1 MIERYEA
8 TGDPDVRPDDV
19 TFNTVMHA
27 IANDTGN
34 GGRADAPRRAMRLL
48 ERMEAMY
55 ESGSFFKGGKGGAKP
70 DIITY
75 NSVLNAFAKCGGPR
89 SARRAENM
97 LDKLE
102 DSYDKSRDGMGGVGG
117 SSSSSS
123 SSSSSVCPDVYS
135 YNIVISAWANCGQAD
150 RAVALLDRMAY
161 RTKEAKARLIPDAT
175 TYNSVLHAWS
185 QSLDRNAPV
194 KALGLLE
201 IMIRLHKAGG
211 GVGDDDE
218 DEDDDLDPHLSA
230 AAANK
235 DIPDVTSFSTV
246 INAFSKSRYP
256 RKARQARD
264 LLRRMKHL
272 HEHGSGG
279 GGSGRKKRK
288 NEALRPSN
296 NHVFV
301 YAAVLNACAYTFGT
315 NEVKDEAL
323 RIGIDTYEELQ
334 RSADI
339 VTNHVAYGSFIRV
352 CRRLM
357 AEDDPRR
364 DHFISRAFRQCCSDG
379 QLGEYVV
386 RQLRPMARLYTTL
399 LKAYITDEEGGDVRY
414 QDLPAHWRCNV
425 NDRSKPRSLSMS
437 HLGHKTN

>member
-1 MIERYEA
+1 
-8 TGDPDVRPDDV
+8 
-19 TFNTVMHA
+19 
-27 IANDTGN
+27 
-34 GGRADAPRRAMRLL
+34 
-48 ERMEAMY
+48 
-55 ESGSFFKGGKGGAKP
+55 
-70 DIITY
+70 
-75 NSVLNAFAKCGGPR
+75 
-89 SARRAENM
+89 
-97 LDKLE
+97 
-102 DSYDKSRDGMGGVGG
+102 
-117 SSSSSS
+117 
-123 SSSSSVCPDVYS
+123 
-135 YNIVISAWANCGQAD
+135 
-150 RAVALLDRMAY
+150 
-161 RTKEAKARLIPDAT
+161 
-175 TYNSVLHAWS
+175 
-185 QSLDRNAPV
+185 
-194 KALGLLE
+194 
-201 IMIRLHKAGG
+201 
-211 GVGDDDE
+211 
-218 DEDDDLDPHLSA
+218 
-230 AAANK
+230 
-235 DIPDVTSFSTV
+235 
-246 INAFSKSRYP
+246 
-256 RKARQARD
+256 
-264 LLRRMKHL
+264 MKHL
-272 HEHGSGG
+272 YEHGSGG
-279 GGSGRKKRK
+279 GGGGRKKRK

-425 NDRSKPRSLSMS
+425 NDRSKPRSLSLS

>member
-1 MIERYEA
+1 MLERYEA

-27 IANDTGN
+27 IANDIGN
-34 GGRADAPRRAMRLL
+34 GDRADAPRRAMRLL

-70 DIITY
+70 DIISY

-89 SARRAENM
+89 SARRAEEM
-97 LDKLE
+97 LDELE
-102 DSYDKSRDGMGGVGG
+102 DSYDKSRDGMEGGGRSSL
-117 SSSSSS
+117 SSSSMRN
-123 SSSSSVCPDVYS
+123 VCPDVYS

-150 RAVALLDRMAY
+150 RAVALLDRMAH
-161 RTKEAKARLIPDAT
+161 RTKEGKARLIPDAT

-185 QSLDRNAPV
+185 QSSDRNAPV

-201 IMIRLHKAGG
+201 IMLRLHEAGG

-218 DEDDDLDPHLSA
+218 DEDDDIDPHSSA
-230 AAANK
+230 AAANN

-246 INAFSKSRYP
+246 INAFAKSRYP

-264 LLRRMKHL
+264 LLRRMNRL
-272 HEHGSGG
+272 HEHGSSGG
-279 GGSGRKKRK
+279 GGRKKRK
-288 NEALRPSN
+288 NEALRPSIY
-296 NHVFV
+296 V
-301 YAAVLNACAYTFGT
+301 YAAVLNACAYTSGT
-315 NEVKDEAL
+315 NEEKDEAL

-334 RSADI
+334 RSAVI
-339 VTNHVAYGSFIRV
+339 VANHVAYGSFIRV
-352 CRRLM
+352 CRKLM

-364 DHFISRAFRQCCSDG
+364 DHFISRTFRQCCSDG

-386 RQLRPMARLYTTL
+386 RQLRPMTRLYTSL
-399 LKAYITDEEGGDVRY
+399 LKAYITEEGGGNVRY

-425 NDRSKPRSLSMS
+425 KDWAKPRSLPLS

>member
-1 MIERYEA
+1 
-8 TGDPDVRPDDV
+8 
-19 TFNTVMHA
+19 
-27 IANDTGN
+27 
-34 GGRADAPRRAMRLL
+34 
-48 ERMEAMY
+48 
-55 ESGSFFKGGKGGAKP
+55 
-70 DIITY
+70 
-75 NSVLNAFAKCGGPR
+75 
-89 SARRAENM
+89 
-97 LDKLE
+97 
-102 DSYDKSRDGMGGVGG
+102 
-117 SSSSSS
+117 
-123 SSSSSVCPDVYS
+123 
-135 YNIVISAWANCGQAD
+135 
-150 RAVALLDRMAY
+150 
-161 RTKEAKARLIPDAT
+161 
-175 TYNSVLHAWS
+175 
-185 QSLDRNAPV
+185 
-194 KALGLLE
+194 
-201 IMIRLHKAGG
+201 
-211 GVGDDDE
+211 
-218 DEDDDLDPHLSA
+218 
-230 AAANK
+230 
-235 DIPDVTSFSTV
+235 
-246 INAFSKSRYP
+246 
-256 RKARQARD
+256 
-264 LLRRMKHL
+264 MKHL
-272 HEHGSGG
+272 YEHGSGG
-279 GGSGRKKRK
+279 GGGGRKKRK

-386 RQLRPMARLYTTL
+386 RQLRPMAQLYKTL
-399 LKAYITDEEGGDVRY
+399 LKAYIKDEGGGDVRY